1 LRVRL
6 LPNSPTSRAWIALVI
21 TAVLWAGQSI
31 AAKAVVTYVTPG
43 TLSFL
48 RWGITLAVV
57 LPFAFAEVRRERKS
71 IQANWRILLL
81 LGLMSTSLQNTVF
94 YWGIY
99 YSTAT
104 NAALLNSTIP
114 IWILILSSL
123 FFGRRSSHGEWAG
136 VFVSLAGVLCIVL
149 GGSRSATGGYAI
161 NPGDLIMA
169 AGLVNWSLYSVL
181 VPRRP
186 THLSGWTFV
195 TIVSAIGVVAIL
207 PVYGVEL
214 ALGWDF
220 EWNTQVIVGTL
231 YMALVGSIIT
241 TITYNYA
248 IDKLGSA
255 KASFGT
261 HLVPVCGM
269 LLAFLF
275 LGETPTWVALGG
287 FALVMTGIFVGQTA
301 RR

>member
-1 LRVRL
+1 M
-6 LPNSPTSRAWIALVI
+6 ALVV

-31 AAKAVVTYVTPG
+31 AAKAVVTYVPPA
-43 TLSFL
+43 TLSFI
-48 RWGITLAVV
+48 RWSITLAVV
-57 LPFAFAEVRRERKS
+57 LPFAYAELKRERAS

-81 LGLMSTSLQNTVF
+81 LGLMSTTLQNTVF
-94 YWGIY
+94 YWGIS

-114 IWILILSSL
+114 IWILIISSL
-123 FFGRRSSHGEWAG
+123 FFGRRSTHGEWTG
-136 VFVSLAGVLCIVL
+136 VFVSLVGVLCIIL
-149 GGSRSATGGYAI
+149 GGSRSATGGYTF

-169 AGLVNWSLYSVL
+169 CGLINWSLYSVL

-186 THLSGWTFV
+186 LHLSGWTFV
-195 TIVSAIGVVAIL
+195 TIVSAVGVVAIL
-207 PVYGVEL
+207 PVYGAEV

-220 EWNTQVIVGTL
+220 TINTQVVVGTL
-231 YMALVGSIIT
+231 YMAIIGSIVT

-248 IDKLGSA
+248 IDKLGAA

-275 LGETPTWVALGG
+275 LGETPTWVAFGG
-287 FALVMTGIFVGQTA
+287 FALVMVGIFIGQTA

>member
-1 LRVRL
+1 MRVPL
-6 LPNSPTSRAWIALVI
+6 LLGSPKRKAWIALVV
-21 TAVLWAGQSI
+21 TAALWAGQSI
-31 AAKAVVTYVTPG
+31 AAKAVVTYVPPA
-43 TLSFL
+43 TLSFI
-48 RWGITLAVV
+48 RWSITLAVV
-57 LPFAFAEVRRERKS
+57 LPFAFAEVRRERAS

-94 YWGIY
+94 YWGVY

-114 IWILILSSL
+114 IWILVISSL

-136 VFVSLAGVLCIVL
+136 VFVSLVGVLCIVM
-149 GGSRSATGGYAI
+149 GGSRSATGGYAV

-169 AGLVNWSLYSVL
+169 SALVNWSLYSVL

-186 THLSGWTFV
+186 LHLSSWTFV

-220 EWNTQVIVGTL
+220 TVNTQVVVGML
-231 YMALVGSIIT
+231 YMAIIGSIVT

-248 IDKLGSA
+248 IDKLGAA

-269 LLAFLF
+269 LLAFVF
-275 LGETPTWVALGG
+275 LGETPTWFALGG